1 MCCGTACSRV
11 TQEHA
16 GSDDCLS
23 EMNADLL
30 PLDKVVTGHGGTGKW
45 TRKKAFGFS
54 RRVRSRPRCGGGFP
68 HPARGKGNGRNSDRY
83 GYIGKGHARMQVR
96 RDAPPCASA
105 SELLKTLTT
114 HDAWEV
120 VGEQIYE
127 ELRAVSKGDVDK
139 SLYYSPATGW
149 LLEDMCSDL
158 AVYRREA
165 AATRIQACW
174 RGAAGRAKATFLRA
188 SLSAVRLALQAAQE
202 MGWTVHGYRSEVV
215 GREHRLVVFAEPLV
229 SPAEW
234 AATRIQACWRGW
246 LGRDDYQAAKQA
258 KAKKERRAKRAEA
271 KREAKAM
278 QVSFSERLETASP
291 PDKSAGQLVVGKT
304 ILGHSIANDE
314 PLHGGKCTCVG
325 LLTGDVPPCLGGSVT
340 VFDDAPEAFYYAA
353 WDYCERYIDQ
363 ACDVR
368 FFDLTGSEG
377 IFTDITSL
385 RQLLSVGDPFDLPGN
400 PDLQTFLA
408 ERREPLG
415 YTNTGRRLIHSQD
428 LVFMVVAAV
437 FMQIDVVLLD
447 AASACPLYMIV
458 RCRLDPRRACAPS
471 H

>member
-1 MCCGTACSRV
+1 MCCCPACSRV
-11 TQEHA
+11 AQGHA
-16 GSDDCLS
+16 GSTGCLS

-30 PLDKVVTGHGGTGKW
+30 PLEKVVTGHGGTGKW

-54 RRVRSRPRCGGGFP
+54 RCVRSRREAAPVVTINELVCRAELPPAGTVVDLLCVVGGFGFSDNSGPDSFWIWGGGNDWMDCREEAF
-68 HPARGKGNGRNSDRY
+68 GCVDLTGT
-83 GYIGKGHARMQVR
+83 
-96 RDAPPCASA
+96 APWVT
-105 SELLKTLTT
+105 ELLELSNADIYDDWPLEPDK
-114 HDAWEV
+114 V
-120 VGEQIYE
+120 VMVRNARFVGFENVYGKLHAQ
-127 ELRAVSKGDVDK
+127 LLACAADVDTDPQHPWATTLK
-139 SLYYSPATGW
+139 SWVRFKQSKAKKAKAKKERW
-149 LLEDMCSDL
+149 
-158 AVYRREA
+158 AKRKA
-165 AATRIQACW
+165 AATRIQA
-174 RGAAGRAKATFLRA
+174 RSVSEGSLAA
-188 SLSAVRLALQAAQE
+188 ALLN
-202 MGWTVHGYRSEVV
+202 G
-215 GREHRLVVFAEPLV
+215 
-229 SPAEW
+229 
-234 AATRIQACWRGW
+234 
-246 LGRDDYQAAKQA
+246 
-258 KAKKERRAKRAEA
+258 
-271 KREAKAM
+271 
-278 QVSFSERLETASP
+278 
-291 PDKSAGQLVVGKT
+291 SAGQLVVGST
-304 ILGHSIANDE
+304 ILGRSIANDE
-314 PLHGGKCTCVG
+314 PLYGGKCACVG

-415 YTNTGRRLIHSQD
+415 YTNTGRRLVHSQD

>member
-1 MCCGTACSRV
+1 MV
-11 TQEHA
+11 
-16 GSDDCLS
+16 
-23 EMNADLL
+23 
-30 PLDKVVTGHGGTGKW
+30 
-45 TRKKAFGFS
+45 
-54 RRVRSRPRCGGGFP
+54 
-68 HPARGKGNGRNSDRY
+68 
-83 GYIGKGHARMQVR
+83 GHAALPAQKLEFE
-96 RDAPPCASA
+96 AI
-105 SELLKTLTT
+105 EL
-114 HDAWEV
+114 EPI
-120 VGEQIYE
+120 E
-127 ELRAVSKGDVDK
+127 
-139 SLYYSPATGW
+139 SP
-149 LLEDMCSDL
+149 
-158 AVYRREA
+158 
-165 AATRIQACW
+165 
-174 RGAAGRAKATFLRA
+174 
-188 SLSAVRLALQAAQE
+188 
-202 MGWTVHGYRSEVV
+202 
-215 GREHRLVVFAEPLV
+215 
-229 SPAEW
+229 EW
-234 AATRIQACWRGW
+234 AATRIQACWRGCVA
-246 LGRDDYQAAKQA
+246 RDDYQAAKQA
-258 KAKKERRAKRAEA
+258 KAKKERRAKRKATATRIQACWRHYRSWILSSAYLKCALDFFEYEERVCGVNSELGRAKALVAASKNFDAVYAAAYAEQVEYAKLLLGHIRIRQSSVTRLQACWRGVLGRKYCKAAKQAKAKKERRA
-271 KREAKAM
+271 KRKAAATRI
-278 QVSFSERLETASP
+278 QARSVSEGSLAAALLNG
-291 PDKSAGQLVVGKT
+291 SAGQLVVGST

-314 PLHGGKCTCVG
+314 PQYGGKCACVG

-377 IFTDITSL
+377 IFTDITSF

-400 PDLQTFLA
+400 ADLQTFLA

>member
-1 MCCGTACSRV
+1 
-11 TQEHA
+11 
-16 GSDDCLS
+16 
-23 EMNADLL
+23 MNADLL
-30 PLDKVVTGHGGTGKW
+30 LMVFAEPPESTPEWAATRIQSYWRGVLGRDDCQVAKQAKAKKERRAKRKV
-45 TRKKAFGFS
+45 
-54 RRVRSRPRCGGGFP
+54 
-68 HPARGKGNGRNSDRY
+68 
-83 GYIGKGHARMQVR
+83 
-96 RDAPPCASA
+96 
-105 SELLKTLTT
+105 
-114 HDAWEV
+114 
-120 VGEQIYE
+120 
-127 ELRAVSKGDVDK
+127 
-139 SLYYSPATGW
+139 
-149 LLEDMCSDL
+149 
-158 AVYRREA
+158 

-174 RGAAGRAKATFLRA
+174 RGYVARDAYWPAALDLFEWEERLHGVNSELGRAKALVAA
-188 SLSAVRLALQAAQE
+188 SKNFDAVYAAAYAEQVEYAKLLLGHIRIRQSSVTRL
-202 MGWTVHGYRSEVV
+202 
-215 GREHRLVVFAEPLV
+215 
-229 SPAEW
+229 
-234 AATRIQACWRGW
+234 QACWRGV
-246 LGRDDYQAAKQA
+246 LGRKYCKAAKQA
-258 KAKKERRAKRAEA
+258 KAKKERRAKR
-271 KREAKAM
+271 KAAATRI
-278 QVSFSERLETASP
+278 QARSVSEGSLAAALLNG
-291 PDKSAGQLVVGKT
+291 SAGQLVVGST

-314 PLHGGKCTCVG
+314 PQYGGKCACVG

-377 IFTDITSL
+377 IFTDITSF

-400 PDLQTFLA
+400 ADLQTFLA